1 MLSGKYEDDFDNTIT
16 AAETGDVPVQSQ
28 SQESQDS
35 LAATEERATE
45 SGGSFV
51 EELSNSDSA
60 GAKEQ
65 DTLTVSFEDIGTL
78 RRSLERD
85 EVIRESLASN
95 QVTAQVYMY
104 VRHCLHVWI
113 DYCTMYICCLY

>member
-16 AAETGDVPVQSQ
+16 AAETGDVLVQSQ

-95 QVTAQVYMY
+95 QVTAQVY

-113 DYCTMYICCLY
+113 DHCTMYICCLY